1 MPRTRKDEAPIAID
15 EAVITARYAD
25 LDGYTVG
32 YETFHTEFDPAPLFQ
47 GLPDDRCQAPHF
59 GIVVSGRLEIRYA
72 DSTEV
77 YEAGDAYYC
86 RPGHLP
92 WPHTG
97 CEVIEFTPTA
107 ELEASMSVVGA
118 NMAAAGIG
126 ASA

>member
-15 EAVITARYAD
+15 EEPITARYVELAD
-25 LDGYTVG
+25 YTVG
-32 YETFHTEFDPAPLFQ
+32 YETFHTEFDPAPLFR
-47 GLPDDRCQAPHF
+47 GLPDDRCQAHHF

-86 RPGHLP
+86 LPGHLP

-97 CEVIEFTPTA
+97 CEVVEFTPTA
-107 ELEASMSVVGA
+107 ELQASMAVVGA
-118 NMAAAGIG
+118 NMAAAG